1 MDIIFTIIASALMLV
16 GFLVICRSS
25 AEGEDEYYDEEDE
38 QEEIGDTPP
47 REKTNTTN
55 SS

>member
-1 MDIIFTIIASALMLV
+1 MDIVLTIIASVLMLI

-25 AEGEDEYYDEEDE
+25 LDDEDEYEDEEEETPAPPATPDE
-38 QEEIGDTPP
+38 
-47 REKTNTTN
+47 K

>member
-1 MDIIFTIIASALMLV
+1 MDIILTIIASVLLLV

-25 AEGEDEYYDEEDE
+25 LDDEDEYEDEE
-38 QEEIGDTPP
+38 EEDAPAPP
-47 REKTNTTN
+47 ATHDKK

>member
-1 MDIIFTIIASALMLV
+1 MDIVLTIIASVLMLV

-25 AEGEDEYYDEEDE
+25 LDDEDEYEDEE
-38 QEEIGDTPP
+38 EETPAP
-47 REKTNTTN
+47 PATHDKK

>member
-1 MDIIFTIIASALMLV
+1 MDIILTIIASVLLLV

-25 AEGEDEYYDEEDE
+25 LDDEDEYEDEEEDAPA
-38 QEEIGDTPP
+38 PP
-47 REKTNTTN
+47 ATHDKK

>member
-1 MDIIFTIIASALMLV
+1 MDIILTIIASVLLLA

-25 AEGEDEYYDEEDE
+25 LEDEDEYEDEE
-38 QEEIGDTPP
+38 EETPAP
-47 REKTNTTN
+47 PATHDKK